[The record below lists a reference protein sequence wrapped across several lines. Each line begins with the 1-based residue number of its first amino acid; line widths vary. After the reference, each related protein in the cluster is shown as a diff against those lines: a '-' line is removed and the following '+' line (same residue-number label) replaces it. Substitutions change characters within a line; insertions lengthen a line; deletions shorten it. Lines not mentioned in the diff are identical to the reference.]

1 MPISYD
7 FKTIFVHIPKNAGTS
22 IEKYLGTGSIK
33 QIYSHKPV
41 NESGLVYS
49 TAGLTAEEAF
59 QLENICPQHL
69 SASQL
74 KRLIPSDTF
83 SSFYKFAVIGNPYDR
98 MISEYFYVQSNEH
111 ARYKPYKHLSFE
123 QFLMRGFSA
132 SPADQLRIFDG
143 HFLLQKTF
151 ILDSSD
157 NVLVNELF
165 SMEDIPKLETK
176 LKEITKL
183 NMPIPNARPSPSI
196 DKASMLTDSARGLI
210 YGRFAEDFAFF
221 GYNA

>member
-22 IEKYLGTGSIK
+22 VEKYLGMGGIE
-33 QIYSHKPV
+33 QIYSHKSV
-41 NESGLVYS
+41 SESGLDYS
-49 TAGLTAEEAF
+49 TVGLNTDQIF
-59 QLENICPQHL
+59 KLENICPQHL

-74 KRLIPSDTF
+74 KRLIAPDVF

-98 MISEYFYVQSNEH
+98 MVSEYFYVQNNDH
-111 ARYKPYKHLSFE
+111 ARYKPYKRLSFE
-123 QFLMRGFSA
+123 QFLIRSFSA
-132 SPADQLRIFDG
+132 SHSDQLHIFDG
-143 HFLLQKTF
+143 HLLLQKTF

-157 NVLVNELF
+157 NVLVDELF

-176 LKEITKL
+176 LRELTKL
-183 NMPIPNARPSPSI
+183 NMPLPTARASPSV
-196 DKASMLTDSARGLI
+196 DKAAMLTDSARGLI

-221 GYNA
+221 GYNS